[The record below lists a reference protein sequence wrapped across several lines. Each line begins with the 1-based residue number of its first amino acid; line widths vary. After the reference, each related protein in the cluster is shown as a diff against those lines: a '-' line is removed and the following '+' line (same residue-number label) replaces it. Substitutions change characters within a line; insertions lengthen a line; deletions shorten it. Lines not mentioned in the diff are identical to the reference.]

1 MSNPHVN
8 QLQYKF
14 ATIVE
19 WILEMWINWIKLQEG
34 SGSAAHKLKSCSAT

>member
-8 QLQYKF
+8 QLHYKS

-19 WILEMWINWIKLQEG
+19 WILEMWIKLQEG
-34 SGSAAHKLKSCSAT
+34 SGSAAHKLKSCSVT